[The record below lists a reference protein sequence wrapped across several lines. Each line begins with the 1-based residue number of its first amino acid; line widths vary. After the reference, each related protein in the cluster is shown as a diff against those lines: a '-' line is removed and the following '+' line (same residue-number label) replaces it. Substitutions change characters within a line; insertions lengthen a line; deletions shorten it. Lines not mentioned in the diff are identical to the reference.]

1 MIKLAGL
8 YSPNVLI
15 TRPPA
20 SFLKVTGD
28 QKLRYD
34 LEWPNP
40 NPNVLVGTSAL
51 TFLVTDPGGTSALTF
66 LVTDPG
72 GTSALTFLVT
82 DPGGTSALT
91 FLVTDPG
98 GTNPLTLLVTAR
110 PWRDEST
117 SIIH

>member
-34 LEWPNP
+34 LEWPNEIY
-40 NPNVLVGTSAL
+40 AL
-51 TFLVTDPGGTSALTF
+51 ITVRIS
-66 LVTDPG
+66 
-72 GTSALTFLVT
+72 
-82 DPGGTSALT
+82 
-91 FLVTDPG
+91 
-98 GTNPLTLLVTAR
+98 
-110 PWRDEST
+110 
-117 SIIH
+117 H